1 MKHDPHLANSLIIR
15 SLEAKIDKLEARI
28 LRLEGGY
35 VRRRSARPQRGLTRT
50 EAAFVAP
57 ILDRAAKMSGCTVAE
72 ICGARGSVRACR
84 ARFEAAHEM
93 QRGGL
98 SSVVIGIALG
108 GRDHTSVL
116 HMVKRHKERLGI
128 E

>member
-1 MKHDPHLANSLIIR
+1 MA
-15 SLEAKIDKLEARI
+15 AKIDKLEARI

-35 VRRRSARPQRGLTRT
+35 VRRRSAKPQRGLTRA
-50 EAAFVAP
+50 EADIVAP
-57 ILDRAAKMSGCTVAE
+57 ILDRAAKLSGCTVAE

-84 ARFEAAHEM
+84 ARFEAAHDL
-93 QRGGL
+93 QRSGM